1 MHSYKIGKFDMKIP
15 CEKQTLTLM
24 WCILECLFF
33 SGYLNGWLWMQ
44 QILTEDGYYIEP
56 CNISVSST
64 LIENE
69 RVNNM
74 LKQPFTMKHKGRTV
88 KCVYKK
94 VVKVV
99 SVDEYARLENE
110 SAKREK
116 DMNKGAPG
124 NALDCSEQENKLE
137 FVYVV
142 VLIIRNIIMLPL
154 GIFLDVYGSS
164 RTRIIAMCCTAFG
177 SLTMLFSSNAYP
189 WLILPALLMLGV
201 SGALILLTDLQV
213 SNLFGS
219 RRYTVMS
226 VFVGAYFSGGIVIF
240 FMKLTKATGVT
251 LQTSFM
257 FTTIGIVPVLIS
269 TIAMLPRSRIPWPL
283 PAEYGKSRRMNH
295 AEDKYAK
302 AKAWQR
308 RISVG
313 NKKKNDLSEFWE
325 TIKTKMFIFCVIWFS
340 LHSLK
345 IWLFDMTV
353 DIQIRNIGISD
364 TEGYISLYAMIL
376 LLSLPMSPLIGIIMD
391 WNKKQVTV
399 QHHVLQMKNI
409 FIAICVHL
417 CIAILS
423 SVTSLFSNVH
433 LQVLSFILVAMEKVA
448 LHATLFAFLTHVHFP
463 SEHFGKLVGTV
474 ISVSGG
480 TLILQFP
487 LKLLIHQGAS
497 DKTIYVHVILLVIVL
512 LSGCHPL
519 SLWYHCRTGSINNS
533 AEIAEQESPL
543 TVVLMES
550 IMKKPDECDNNT
562 PADGVDKMTDAE
574 ATKLQITDL

>member
-1 MHSYKIGKFDMKIP
+1 MAFPCGKKPVTVVF
-15 CEKQTLTLM
+15 
-24 WCILECLFF
+24 CIFECLFI
-33 SGYLNGWLWMQ
+33 SGILNGWMWMRL
-44 QILTEDGYYIEP
+44 ILKDEGYFMDA
-56 CNISVSST
+56 CN
-64 LIENE
+64 
-69 RVNNM
+69 M
-74 LKQPFTMKHKGRTV
+74 TMKTELDTDDTSGLMGHIDKDMKSVKLRKGG
-88 KCVYKK
+88 KENCVWKR
-94 VVKVV
+94 VLKVV
-99 SVDEYARLENE
+99 SLDEYAKMQLITTPQTISN
-110 SAKREK
+110 S
-116 DMNKGAPG
+116 DNQ
-124 NALDCSEQENKLE
+124 S
-137 FVYVV
+137 VYVNSTNLKCSDDAQTFDLVIKLV
-142 VLIIRNIIMLPL
+142 VIIRNILLLPL
-154 GIFLDVYGSS
+154 GIFLDKHGTGK
-164 RTRIIAMCCTAFG
+164 TRIVAMCCTAFG

>member
-1 MHSYKIGKFDMKIP
+1 MAFP
-15 CEKQTLTLM
+15 CSKRTVAVVF
-24 WCILECLFF
+24 CVFECLFI
-33 SGYLNGWLWMQ
+33 SGLLNGWMWMHQLLKDERSFMDACNSTKPTLRNTDDSGSLMGILKTQDERVNKRKGDKTTCVYKRVFKVISLEEYANMQ
-44 QILTEDGYYIEP
+44 QITTSMTTLNADRQTE
-56 CNISVSST
+56 NLNNTVS
-64 LIENE
+64 E
-69 RVNNM
+69 
-74 LKQPFTMKHKGRTV
+74 
-88 KCVYKK
+88 
-94 VVKVV
+94 
-99 SVDEYARLENE
+99 
-110 SAKREK
+110 
-116 DMNKGAPG
+116 
-124 NALDCSEQENKLE
+124 CSEETWKHDFVFKL
-137 FVYVV
+137 VI
-142 VLIIRNIIMLPL
+142 IIRNISMFPI
-154 GIFLDVYGSS
+154 GIFLDKYGTS
-164 RTRIIAMCCTAFG
+164 RARIIAMCCTAFG